1 VYSKGSRRKT
11 CCPFFFGMF
20 LCSDYYYGP
29 LSGEC
34 SMDNNEI
41 HQSLTKLAKLNA
53 DSAWNYER
61 AVMIIQEEEIKN
73 ELAKMHDY
81 HIEHLERLNT
91 YLKDFGGGE
100 ISADLGEE
108 ISEEMELIT
117 DELSEEE
124 IIQRL
129 RNGEKILSEKLQNL
143 VETVE
148 IPDLAQNLEEELE
161 DEDAYINTLK
171 NLL

>member
-1 VYSKGSRRKT
+1 VE
-11 CCPFFFGMF
+11 
-20 LCSDYYYGP
+20 P

-34 SMDNNEI
+34 GMNNQEI
-41 HQSLTKLAKLNA
+41 HESLVKLAKLNA

-61 AVMIIQEEEIKN
+61 AVMIIQEEEVKN

-81 HIEHLERLNT
+81 HIEHLERLNL
-91 YLKDFGGGE
+91 YLRDFGDNGV
-100 ISADLGEE
+100 SVDMGEE

-124 IIQRL
+124 IIRRL
-129 RNGEKILSEKLQNL
+129 GNGEKVLSEKLQDL

-148 IPDLAQNLEEELE
+148 IPELVQNLEEELE
-161 DEDAYINTLK
+161 DEDVYINTLK

>member
-1 VYSKGSRRKT
+1 MENQK
-11 CCPFFFGMF
+11 
-20 LCSDYYYGP
+20 
-29 LSGEC
+29 
-34 SMDNNEI
+34 I
-41 HQSLTKLAKLNA
+41 HESLVKLAKLNA

-81 HIEHLERLNT
+81 HIEHMERLNT
-91 YLKDFGGGE
+91 YLRDFGDNGV
-100 ISADLGEE
+100 SVDLGEE

-124 IIQRL
+124 IIRRL
-129 RNGEKILSEKLQNL
+129 GNGEKVLSEKLQDL

-148 IPDLAQNLEEELE
+148 LPELAQNLEEELE
-161 DEDAYINTLK
+161 DEDVYINTLK

>member
-1 VYSKGSRRKT
+1 LRNL
-11 CCPFFFGMF
+11 F
-20 LCSDYYYGP
+20 
-29 LSGEC
+29 SGGC
-34 SMDNNEI
+34 DMDNQEI
-41 HQSLTKLAKLNA
+41 HESLVKLAKLNA

-81 HIEHLERLNT
+81 HIEHMERLNA
-91 YLKDFGGGE
+91 YLRDFGENGV
-100 ISADLGEE
+100 SVDMGEE

-124 IIQRL
+124 IIRRL
-129 RNGEKILSEKLQNL
+129 RNGEKVLSEKLQYL

-148 IPDLAQNLEEELE
+148 LPDLAQNLEEELE
-161 DEDAYINTLK
+161 DEDVYINTLK

>member
-1 VYSKGSRRKT
+1 VE
-11 CCPFFFGMF
+11 
-20 LCSDYYYGP
+20 P

-34 SMDNNEI
+34 DMDNQEI
-41 HQSLTKLAKLNA
+41 HESLVKLAKLNA

-81 HIEHLERLNT
+81 HIEHMERLNT
-91 YLKDFGGGE
+91 YLRDFGDNGV
-100 ISADLGEE
+100 SVDLGEE

-124 IIQRL
+124 IIRRL
-129 RNGEKILSEKLQNL
+129 REGEKVLSEKLQYL

-148 IPDLAQNLEEELE
+148 LPDLAQNLEEELE
-161 DEDAYINTLK
+161 DEDVYINTLK